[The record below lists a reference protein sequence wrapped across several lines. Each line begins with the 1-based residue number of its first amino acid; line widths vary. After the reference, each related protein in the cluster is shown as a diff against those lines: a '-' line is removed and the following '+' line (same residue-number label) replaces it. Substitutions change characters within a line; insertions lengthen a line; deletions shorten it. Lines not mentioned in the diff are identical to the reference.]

1 MRGDSGSVKVDSSD
15 NIRFWMYFKEFPDG
29 LDMKS

>member
-1 MRGDSGSVKVDSSD
+1 MRGDGNSVKVDSGD
-15 NIRFWMYFKEFPDG
+15 DIRFWMYFKFPDG